1 MHIKHKMSVWRSW
14 FWPLMSSKT
23 VSLDFSHALSSPI
36 VWVMKVSNDF
46 LLFSLVCFFF
56 KVLRV
61 LLKISFL
68 QSNSWSHS
76 VSLIVLPS
84 CILPFVLCFPV
95 YPMLPVPCGL
105 WFKSQFL
112 SQAGNTS
119 IFIHWI
125 SKFQWIPFCFFLCL
139 SFMLEKHV
147 LWASA
152 VPSLSSFKFCSQNS
166 P

>member
-1 MHIKHKMSVWRSW
+1 MHIKHKISVWRSW
-14 FWPLMSSKT
+14 SWPLMSSKT
-23 VSLDFSHALSSPI
+23 VSLDFSHILSSPI
-36 VWVMKVSNDF
+36 VWVMKVSNGF
-46 LLFSLVCFFF
+46 LLFSLVFLF
-56 KVLRV
+56 LRFSEFYW
-61 LLKISFL
+61 KSFL

-84 CILPFVLCFPV
+84 CILPFILCFPV
-95 YPMLPVPCGL
+95 YPMLSVTCGL

-112 SQAGNTS
+112 SQAGTTS

-125 SKFQWIPFCFFLCL
+125 SKFQWIPFCFFLCPY
-139 SFMLEKHV
+139 FMLEKRV
-147 LWASA
+147 LWASS